1 MKTHH
6 HTIRISSIIGT
17 INRTVNTKNMTI
29 YITAL
34 MKVVGIQAKDGTLE
48 VAIGKEEAER
58 ATEVIGKGILED
70 KMNMVG

>member
-6 HTIRISSIIGT
+6 HIIRISSIIGT
-17 INRTVNTKNMTI
+17 INRTVNTNKMTI

-34 MKVVGIQAKDGTLE
+34 MKVVGIQAKDGTIE
-48 VAIGKEEAER
+48 VAIDKEEAKR

-70 KMNMVG
+70 KMDMVG